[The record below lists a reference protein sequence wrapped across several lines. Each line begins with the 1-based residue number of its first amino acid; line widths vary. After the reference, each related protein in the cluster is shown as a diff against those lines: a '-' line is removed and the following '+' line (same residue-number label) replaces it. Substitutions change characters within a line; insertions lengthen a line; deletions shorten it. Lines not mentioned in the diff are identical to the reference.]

1 MEFGSKNRFEA
12 GQPINTDDAMN
23 DMPKNANDVFAQR
36 VQERVADGTYTQ
48 EKADKLLEKAR
59 ARSEEKA
66 RNQAETDAYNAWAN
80 MTPADFEARENK
92 VEEEYDPVSTFQIYP
107 RMQGETSAEYGKRLS
122 EIKAAENQYLEEHP
136 EPTVEKAAMSAYRDM
151 VNRRVE
157 SGDLKSDEAEAMIQR
172 REEQYAEMEAEKQA
186 EVENAKVADSFAE
199 RQEQEKMAMAERI
212 RKEVPEALEFL
223 EKHPELKPEMVAAV
237 RKLEELEK
245 ISEINEQTD
254 QKLNEEMV
262 RRNETFMKAVEAFN
276 AAARANEAAR
286 AKMAGL
292 EADARNGK
300 TVSEEEF
307 KAVEDEIHATEVNMQ
322 EANAAKKGAE
332 DNYNAVEAATRAAAE
347 KQTADINKRIN
358 FYDRAVAE
366 EQEYYNVN
374 VSSLREKM
382 AETEAANEAARAKM
396 AGLEADAR
404 NGKTVSEEEF
414 KAVEDEIHATED
426 MMSKIQKSLDFYK
439 GDQKESGE
447 KLDEWVDYKRATD
460 KDQEFIDKLEAAEAE
475 KAGKNT
481 ENVAEKDGDG
491 DGDED
496 IEIVAGKDDP
506 EIVAGKDDP
515 EIVAGKDEDGEKT
528 SEEEELETAAKKG
541 LFNKMRN
548 FLGLNEQAGNGI
560 MSALRHSKIAKAIFV
575 TALSAVILNSL
586 GGFFSKHLED
596 KSKDLAQNQ
605 VKVEQGTNQKMPD
618 LNELARRSLNVV
630 DDSAERKEVLDDL
643 VNTKAYGHDIEVN
656 INEGDWSGT
665 SSFFDANKH
674 GKFDLVSPVTDLEA
688 LKDMKNHEKAE
699 AIAEGLSQKID
710 DPTLMTEIA
719 AAMGNVKVDG
729 EGKNIQSLSDW
740 NDILRS
746 AQDDDVFRNNLLE
759 SIKEGE
765 DGWRDMVSKN
775 DLKLNHVDKGD
786 TYISPYAVNIAE
798 QGENPNLM
806 MFVHQEV
813 TATEDLDC
821 LDFVDRDT
829 GESILDA
836 NKIGGY
842 KYNYLKACNLIPE
855 NATDEAAQKIMAKY
869 KVLGFSQVCSQLLIE
884 HVKTGSGTELDTGT
898 EGTGEEGTGTE
909 GTGEEG
915 TGTEGTGEEGTG
927 TEGTGEEG
935 TGTEGTGEEGTGTEG
950 TGEEGT
956 GTEGTGIEG
965 TGTEDEFNSGIE
977 TGINTGTEVEPDN
990 AINVVPKTE
999 ERVANEYWDKA
1010 SVTDYDQSTR
1020 GEVVDTAK
1028 STKTSVNQEITG
1040 SSSNTAQDDFL
1051 KGGIQSTGN
1060 AATDAKYDGSNTEGW
1075 RGNTPSTETGTQNIQ
1090 EPTTPAEVNAIN
1102 DSAANQGSATANTEN
1117 RTDQQNADVFND
1129 ILNGN

>member
-36 VQERVADGTYTQ
+36 MQERVADGTYTQ

-59 ARSEEKA
+59 ALSEENA

-157 SGDLKSDEAEAMIQR
+157 SGDLKSDDAEAMIQR

-307 KAVEDEIHATEVNMQ
+307 KAVEDEIHATEANMQ
-322 EANAAKKGAE
+322 EANAAKQGAE
-332 DNYNAVEAATRAAAE
+332 DNYNAVETATRAAAE
-347 KQTADINKRIN
+347 KQMADINKRIN

-665 SSFFDANKH
+665 SSFFDADKH

-719 AAMGNVKVDG
+719 AAMGNVEIGGK
-729 EGKNIQSLSDW
+729 GKNIQSLSDW

-746 AQDDDVFRNNLLE
+746 AQDDDVFHNKLLK

-775 DLKLNHVDKGD
+775 DLKLNHVNKGAI
-786 TYISPYAVNIAE
+786 YISPYAVNIAE

-813 TATEDLDC
+813 TATENLDC

-884 HVKTGSGTELDTGT
+884 HVKTDGGGDKTKTSAGNEGETTTSAGNEGETTTSVGNEGETITPSAVEGETTTPSAVEGETTTPSAVEGETITPSAVEVDNNIVPGSVGN
-898 EGTGEEGTGTE
+898 EG
-909 GTGEEG
+909 
-915 TGTEGTGEEGTG
+915 
-927 TEGTGEEG
+927 
-935 TGTEGTGEEGTGTEG
+935 
-950 TGEEGT
+950 
-956 GTEGTGIEG
+956 
-965 TGTEDEFNSGIE
+965 E
-977 TGINTGTEVEPDN
+977 TTFK
-990 AINVVPKTE
+990 VVPKTE
-999 ERVANEYWDKA
+999 EKVANEYWDKA
-1010 SVTDYDQSTR
+1010 SVTDYEQATR

-1028 STKTSVNQEITG
+1028 STNTSVNQEITG

>member
-36 VQERVADGTYTQ
+36 MQERVADGTYTQ
-48 EKADKLLEKAR
+48 EEADKLLEKAR

-157 SGDLKSDEAEAMIQR
+157 SGDLKSDDAEAMIQR

-254 QKLNEEMV
+254 QKLNEEMA

-300 TVSEEEF
+300 AVSEEEF
-307 KAVEDEIHATEVNMQ
+307 KAVENEIHATEANMQ
-322 EANAAKKGAE
+322 DANAAKQGAE
-332 DNYNAVEAATRAAAE
+332 DNYNAVETATRAATE

-404 NGKTVSEEEF
+404 NGKVVSEEEF

-447 KLDEWVDYKRATD
+447 KLDEWVEYKRATD
-460 KDQEFIDKLEAAEAE
+460 KDQEFIDKE
-475 KAGKNT
+475 
-481 ENVAEKDGDG
+481 
-491 DGDED
+491 

-506 EIVAGKDDP
+506 KIVDVKDDPKIVAGKDDP
-515 EIVAGKDEDGEKT
+515 KIVDVKDDPKIVDVKDDPKIVAGKDKKGEKT
-528 SEEEELETAAKKG
+528 PEEEELETAAKKG

-560 MSALRHSKIAKAIFV
+560 RSALRHSKIAKTIFL
-575 TALSAVILNSL
+575 TALSAVILTSL
-586 GGFFSKHLED
+586 GGFFLTHLGN
-596 KSKDLAQNQ
+596 KSKVFAQNQ

-665 SSFFDANKH
+665 SSFFDADKH

-688 LKDMKNHEKAE
+688 LKGMEKHEKAE

-813 TATEDLDC
+813 TATENLDC

-884 HVKTGSGTELDTGT
+884 HVEKGSGTELD
-898 EGTGEEGTGTE
+898 TGTE

-1075 RGNTPSTETGTQNIQ
+1075 RGSTPSTETGTQNIQ

-1117 RTDQQNADVFND
+1117 RTDQQNADIFND

>member
-23 DMPKNANDVFAQR
+23 DMPKNANDVIAQR

-307 KAVEDEIHATEVNMQ
+307 KAVEDEIHATE
-322 EANAAKKGAE
+322 
-332 DNYNAVEAATRAAAE
+332 
-347 KQTADINKRIN
+347 
-358 FYDRAVAE
+358 
-366 EQEYYNVN
+366 
-374 VSSLREKM
+374 
-382 AETEAANEAARAKM
+382 
-396 AGLEADAR
+396 
-404 NGKTVSEEEF
+404 
-414 KAVEDEIHATED
+414 D

-586 GGFFSKHLED
+586 GGFFSKHLEN

-665 SSFFDANKH
+665 SSFFDADKH

-719 AAMGNVKVDG
+719 AAMGNVEIGGK
-729 EGKNIQSLSDW
+729 GKNIQSLSDW

-765 DGWRDMVSKN
+765 DGWRDMMSKN

-813 TATEDLDC
+813 TATENLDC

-884 HVKTGSGTELDTGT
+884 HVKTDDGGDKTKTSAGNEGETTTSAGNEGETTTSVGNEGETITPSAVEGETTTPSAVEGETTTPSAVEGETITPSAVEVDNNIVPGSVGN
-898 EGTGEEGTGTE
+898 EG
-909 GTGEEG
+909 
-915 TGTEGTGEEGTG
+915 
-927 TEGTGEEG
+927 
-935 TGTEGTGEEGTGTEG
+935 
-950 TGEEGT
+950 
-956 GTEGTGIEG
+956 
-965 TGTEDEFNSGIE
+965 E
-977 TGINTGTEVEPDN
+977 TTFK
-990 AINVVPKTE
+990 VVPKTE
-999 ERVANEYWDKA
+999 EKVANEYWDKA
-1010 SVTDYDQSTR
+1010 SVTDYEQATR

-1028 STKTSVNQEITG
+1028 STNTSVNQEITG

-1051 KGGIQSTGN
+1051 NGGIQSTGN

-1075 RGNTPSTETGTQNIQ
+1075 RGNTPSTEAGAQNIQ
-1090 EPTTPAEVNAIN
+1090 EPTTPAEVNAVN

-1117 RTDQQNADVFND
+1117 RTDQQNADIFND

>member
-36 VQERVADGTYTQ
+36 MQERVADGTYTQ
-48 EKADKLLEKAR
+48 EEADKLLEKAR
-59 ARSEEKA
+59 ARSEEKT

-92 VEEEYDPVSTFQIYP
+92 VEEEYNPVSTFQIYP
-107 RMQGETSAEYGKRLS
+107 RMQGETSTEYGKRLS

-245 ISEINEQTD
+245 ISEINEQAD
-254 QKLNEEMV
+254 QKLNEEMA

-300 TVSEEEF
+300 AVSEEEF
-307 KAVEDEIHATEVNMQ
+307 KAVEDEIHATEANMQ
-322 EANAAKKGAE
+322 DANAAKKGAE
-332 DNYNAVEAATRAAAE
+332 DNYNAVETATRAAAE

-396 AGLEADAR
+396 AELEADAR
-404 NGKTVSEEEF
+404 NGKAVSEEEF

-439 GDQKESGE
+439 SDQKESGE
-447 KLDEWVDYKRATD
+447 KLDEWVDYKRAAD
-460 KDQEFIDKLEAAEAE
+460 KDQEFIDKLEAAEDK
-475 KAGKNT
+475 KAGKGT
-481 ENVAEKDGDG
+481 ENVTGKDGDG
-491 DGDED
+491 DGGKD
-496 IEIVAGKDDP
+496 IEIVAGKD
-506 EIVAGKDDP
+506 K
-515 EIVAGKDEDGEKT
+515 DGEKNPGGD
-528 SEEEELETAAKKG
+528 ELDTAAKKG

-630 DDSAERKEVLDDL
+630 DDSAEHKEVLDDL
-643 VNTKAYGHDIEVN
+643 VNTKAYGRDIEVN

-719 AAMGNVKVDG
+719 AAMGNVEIGGK
-729 EGKNIQSLSDW
+729 GKNIQSLSDW

-746 AQDDDVFRNNLLE
+746 AQDDDVFHNKLLK

-775 DLKLNHVDKGD
+775 DLKLNHVNKGAI
-786 TYISPYAVNIAE
+786 YISPYAVNIAE

-821 LDFVDRDT
+821 LDFVDKNT
-829 GESILDA
+829 GKSILDA

-884 HVKTGSGTELDTGT
+884 HVKTDGGGDKTKTSAGNEGETTTSVGNEGETITPSAVEGETTTPSAVEGETTTPSAVEGETITPSAVEVDNNIVPGSVGN
-898 EGTGEEGTGTE
+898 EG
-909 GTGEEG
+909 
-915 TGTEGTGEEGTG
+915 
-927 TEGTGEEG
+927 
-935 TGTEGTGEEGTGTEG
+935 
-950 TGEEGT
+950 
-956 GTEGTGIEG
+956 
-965 TGTEDEFNSGIE
+965 E
-977 TGINTGTEVEPDN
+977 TTFK
-990 AINVVPKTE
+990 VVPKTE
-999 ERVANEYWDKA
+999 ERVANEYWDEP
-1010 SVTDYDQSTR
+1010 SVTDYEQSTG

-1051 KGGIQSTGN
+1051 RGGIQSAGN
-1060 AATDAKYDGSNTEGW
+1060 AVTDAKYDGSNTEGW
-1075 RGNTPSTETGTQNIQ
+1075 RGNTPSTEAGAQNIQ
-1090 EPTTPAEVNAIN
+1090 EPTTPVEVNAIN

-1117 RTDQQNADVFND
+1117 RTDQQNADIFND

>member
-59 ARSEEKA
+59 ALSEENA

-254 QKLNEEMV
+254 QKLNKEMV

-307 KAVEDEIHATEVNMQ
+307 KAVEDEIHATEANMQ
-322 EANAAKKGAE
+322 EANAAKQGAE

-404 NGKTVSEEEF
+404 NGKAVSEEEF

-447 KLDEWVDYKRATD
+447 KLDEWVDYKIATD

-496 IEIVAGKDDP
+496 I

-643 VNTKAYGHDIEVN
+643 VNTKAYGHDIVVN

-821 LDFVDRDT
+821 LDFVDRNT
-829 GESILDA
+829 GKSILDA

-842 KYNYLKACNLIPE
+842 KYNYLKTCNLIPE

-927 TEGTGEEG
+927 TEGTG
-935 TGTEGTGEEGTGTEG
+935 
-950 TGEEGT
+950 
-956 GTEGTGIEG
+956 IEG

-990 AINVVPKTE
+990 VINVVPKTE

-1028 STKTSVNQEITG
+1028 STNTSVNQEITG

-1051 KGGIQSTGN
+1051 NGGIQSTGN

-1075 RGNTPSTETGTQNIQ
+1075 RGSTPSTETGTQNIQ

>member
-36 VQERVADGTYTQ
+36 MQERVADGTYTQ
-48 EKADKLLEKAR
+48 EEADKLLEKAR
-59 ARSEEKA
+59 ARSEEKT

-92 VEEEYDPVSTFQIYP
+92 VEEEYNPVSTFQIYP
-107 RMQGETSAEYGKRLS
+107 RMQGETSTEYGKRLS

-245 ISEINEQTD
+245 ISEINEQAD
-254 QKLNEEMV
+254 QKLNEEMA

-300 TVSEEEF
+300 AVSEEEF
-307 KAVEDEIHATEVNMQ
+307 KAVEDEIHATEANMQ
-322 EANAAKKGAE
+322 DANAAKKGAE
-332 DNYNAVEAATRAAAE
+332 DNYNAVETATRAAAE

-396 AGLEADAR
+396 AELEADAR
-404 NGKTVSEEEF
+404 NGKAVSEEEF

-447 KLDEWVDYKRATD
+447 KLDEWVDYKRAAD

-481 ENVAEKDGDG
+481 ENVAGKDGDKEG
-491 DGDED
+491 GED

-605 VKVEQGTNQKMPD
+605 VKVEQGANQKMPD

-630 DDSAERKEVLDDL
+630 DDSAEHKEVLDDL

-665 SSFFDANKH
+665 SSFFDADKH

-688 LKDMKNHEKAE
+688 LKGMEKHEKAE

-729 EGKNIQSLSDW
+729 DGKNIQSLSDW

-821 LDFVDRDT
+821 LDFVDRNT
-829 GESILDA
+829 GKSILDA

-869 KVLGFSQVCSQLLIE
+869 KVLGFSQVCSQLLIK
-884 HVKTGSGTELDTGT
+884 HVEKGSGTELD
-898 EGTGEEGTGTE
+898 
-909 GTGEEG
+909 
-915 TGTEGTGEEGTG
+915 TG

-1075 RGNTPSTETGTQNIQ
+1075 RGSTPSTETGTQNIQ
-1090 EPTTPAEVNAIN
+1090 EPTTPAEMNAIN

-1117 RTDQQNADVFND
+1117 RTDQQNADIFND

>member
-59 ARSEEKA
+59 ALSEENA

-245 ISEINEQTD
+245 ISEINEQAD
-254 QKLNEEMV
+254 QKLNEEMA

-307 KAVEDEIHATEVNMQ
+307 KAVEDEIHVTEANMQ
-322 EANAAKKGAE
+322 EANAAKQGAE
-332 DNYNAVEAATRAAAE
+332 DNYNAVETATRAAAE
-347 KQTADINKRIN
+347 KQMADINKRIN

-404 NGKTVSEEEF
+404 NGKAVSEEEF

-586 GGFFSKHLED
+586 GGFFSKHLEN

-665 SSFFDANKH
+665 SSFFDADKH

-765 DGWRDMVSKN
+765 DGWRDMMSKN

-813 TATEDLDC
+813 TATENLDC

-884 HVKTGSGTELDTGT
+884 HVKTGSGTELD
-898 EGTGEEGTGTE
+898 TGTE

>member
-36 VQERVADGTYTQ
+36 MQERVADGTYTQ

-59 ARSEEKA
+59 ALSEENA

-80 MTPADFEARENK
+80 MTPTDFEARENK

-157 SGDLKSDEAEAMIQR
+157 SGDLKSDDAEAMIQR

-262 RRNETFMKAVEAFN
+262 RRNETFMKAVEVFN

-322 EANAAKKGAE
+322 EANAAKQGAE

-496 IEIVAGKDDP
+496 IEIVAGKDDPEIVAGKDDP

-719 AAMGNVKVDG
+719 AAMGNVEIGGK
-729 EGKNIQSLSDW
+729 GKNIIQSLSDW

-746 AQDDDVFRNNLLE
+746 AQDDDVFHNKLLK

-775 DLKLNHVDKGD
+775 DLKLNHVNKGAI
-786 TYISPYAVNIAE
+786 YISPYAVNIAE

-821 LDFVDRDT
+821 LDFVDKNT
-829 GESILDA
+829 GKSILDA

-842 KYNYLKACNLIPE
+842 KYNYLKTCNLIPE

-884 HVKTGSGTELDTGT
+884 HVKTGSGTELD
-898 EGTGEEGTGTE
+898 TGTE

>member
-322 EANAAKKGAE
+322 EANAAKQGAE

-935 TGTEGTGEEGTGTEG
+935 TGTEGTG
-950 TGEEGT
+950 
-956 GTEGTGIEG
+956 IEG

>member
-23 DMPKNANDVFAQR
+23 DMPKNANDVFAR
-36 VQERVADGTYTQ
+36 RMQERVADGTYTQ
-48 EKADKLLEKAR
+48 EEADKLLEKAR

-245 ISEINEQTD
+245 ISEINEQAD

-307 KAVEDEIHATEVNMQ
+307 KAVEDEIHATEANMQ
-322 EANAAKKGAE
+322 EANAAKQGAE

-358 FYDRAVAE
+358 FYDRAVSE

-382 AETEAANEAARAKM
+382 AETEAANGAARAKM

-426 MMSKIQKSLDFYK
+426 MMNKIQKSLDFYK
-439 GDQKESGE
+439 SDQKESGE

-460 KDQEFIDKLEAAEAE
+460 KDQEFIDKLEATEAE

-481 ENVAEKDGDG
+481 ENVAGKDGDEEG
-491 DGDED
+491 GED
-496 IEIVAGKDDP
+496 I

-586 GGFFSKHLED
+586 GGFFSKHLEN

-665 SSFFDANKH
+665 SSFFDADKH

-765 DGWRDMVSKN
+765 DGWRDMMSKN

-813 TATEDLDC
+813 TATENLDC

-884 HVKTGSGTELDTGT
+884 HVKTDGGGDKTKTSAGNEGETTTSAGNEGETTTSVGNEGETITPSAVEGETITPSAVEGETITPSAVEVDNNIVPGSVGN
-898 EGTGEEGTGTE
+898 EG
-909 GTGEEG
+909 
-915 TGTEGTGEEGTG
+915 
-927 TEGTGEEG
+927 
-935 TGTEGTGEEGTGTEG
+935 
-950 TGEEGT
+950 
-956 GTEGTGIEG
+956 
-965 TGTEDEFNSGIE
+965 E
-977 TGINTGTEVEPDN
+977 TTFK
-990 AINVVPKTE
+990 VVPKTE

>member
-36 VQERVADGTYTQ
+36 MQERVADGTYTQ

-59 ARSEEKA
+59 ALSEENA

-80 MTPADFEARENK
+80 MTPTDFEARENK
-92 VEEEYDPVSTFQIYP
+92 VEEEYDPVSTLQIYP

-157 SGDLKSDEAEAMIQR
+157 SGDLKSDDAEAMIQR

-322 EANAAKKGAE
+322 EANAAKQGAE

-358 FYDRAVAE
+358 FYDRAVSE

-382 AETEAANEAARAKM
+382 AETEAANGAARAKM

-426 MMSKIQKSLDFYK
+426 MMNKIQKSLDFYK
-439 GDQKESGE
+439 SDQKESGE

-460 KDQEFIDKLEAAEAE
+460 KDQEFIDKLEATEAE

-481 ENVAEKDGDG
+481 ENVAGKDGDEEG
-491 DGDED
+491 GED

-586 GGFFSKHLED
+586 GGFFSKHLEN

-665 SSFFDANKH
+665 SSFFDADKH

-765 DGWRDMVSKN
+765 DGWRDMMSKN

-813 TATEDLDC
+813 TATENLDC

-884 HVKTGSGTELDTGT
+884 HVKTDGGGDKTKTSAGNEGETTTSVGNEGETITPSAVEGETTTPSAVEGETITPSAVEGETITPSAVEVDNNIVPGSVGN
-898 EGTGEEGTGTE
+898 EG
-909 GTGEEG
+909 
-915 TGTEGTGEEGTG
+915 
-927 TEGTGEEG
+927 
-935 TGTEGTGEEGTGTEG
+935 
-950 TGEEGT
+950 
-956 GTEGTGIEG
+956 
-965 TGTEDEFNSGIE
+965 E
-977 TGINTGTEVEPDN
+977 TTFK
-990 AINVVPKTE
+990 VVPKTE

>member
-23 DMPKNANDVFAQR
+23 DMPKNANDVFAR
-36 VQERVADGTYTQ
+36 RMQERVADGTYTQ
-48 EKADKLLEKAR
+48 EEADKLLEKAR

-136 EPTVEKAAMSAYRDM
+136 EPMVEKAAMSAYRDM

-245 ISEINEQTD
+245 ISEINEQAD

-322 EANAAKKGAE
+322 EANAAKQGAE
-332 DNYNAVEAATRAAAE
+332 DNYNAVETATRAAAE
-347 KQTADINKRIN
+347 KQMADINKRIN

-404 NGKTVSEEEF
+404 NGKAVSEEEF

-426 MMSKIQKSLDFYK
+426 MMNKIQKSLDFYK
-439 GDQKESGE
+439 SDQKESGE

-460 KDQEFIDKLEAAEAE
+460 KDQEFIDKIEAAEDK
-475 KAGKNT
+475 KAGKGT
-481 ENVAEKDGDG
+481 ENVTGKDGDG
-491 DGDED
+491 DGGKD
-496 IEIVAGKDDP
+496 IEIVAGKDI
-506 EIVAGKDDP
+506 EIVAGKD
-515 EIVAGKDEDGEKT
+515 KDGEKNPGGD
-528 SEEEELETAAKKG
+528 ELDTAAKKG

-560 MSALRHSKIAKAIFV
+560 RSALRHSKSAKAIFV
-575 TALSAVILNSL
+575 TALSAVIISSL
-586 GGFFSKHLED
+586 GGFFLTHLGN
-596 KSKDLAQNQ
+596 KSEVFAQNQ

-665 SSFFDANKH
+665 SSFFDADKH

-688 LKDMKNHEKAE
+688 LKGMEKHEKAE

-719 AAMGNVKVDG
+719 AVMGNVEIGGK
-729 EGKNIQSLSDW
+729 GKNIQSLSDW

-746 AQDDDVFRNNLLE
+746 AQDDDVFHNKLLK

-775 DLKLNHVDKGD
+775 DLKLNHVNKGAI
-786 TYISPYAVNIAE
+786 YISPYAVNIAE

-821 LDFVDRDT
+821 LDFVDRNT
-829 GESILDA
+829 GKSILDA

-842 KYNYLKACNLIPE
+842 KYNYLKTCNLIPE

-884 HVKTGSGTELDTGT
+884 HVKTDGGGDKTKTSAGNEGETTTSAGNEGETTTSVGNEGETITPSAVEGETTTPSAVEGETITPSAVEGETITPSAVEVDNNIVPGSVGN
-898 EGTGEEGTGTE
+898 EG
-909 GTGEEG
+909 
-915 TGTEGTGEEGTG
+915 
-927 TEGTGEEG
+927 
-935 TGTEGTGEEGTGTEG
+935 
-950 TGEEGT
+950 
-956 GTEGTGIEG
+956 
-965 TGTEDEFNSGIE
+965 E
-977 TGINTGTEVEPDN
+977 TTFK
-990 AINVVPKTE
+990 VVPKTE
-999 ERVANEYWDKA
+999 ERVANEYWDEP
-1010 SVTDYDQSTR
+1010 SVTDYEQSTG
-1020 GEVVDTAK
+1020 GEVINTAK
-1028 STKTSVNQEITG
+1028 STNTNVNQEITG
-1040 SSSNTAQDDFL
+1040 NSSNTAQDDFL

>member
-36 VQERVADGTYTQ
+36 MQERVADGTYTQ

-59 ARSEEKA
+59 ALSEENA

-136 EPTVEKAAMSAYRDM
+136 EPTVEKAAMRAYRDM

-157 SGDLKSDEAEAMIQR
+157 SGDLKSDDAEAMIQR

-254 QKLNEEMV
+254 QKLNEEMA

-322 EANAAKKGAE
+322 EANAAKQGAE

-366 EQEYYNVN
+366 EQEYYNMN

-821 LDFVDRDT
+821 LDFVDRNT

-898 EGTGEEGTGTE
+898 EGTGE
-909 GTGEEG
+909 
-915 TGTEGTGEEGTG
+915 EGTGEEGTG

>member
-307 KAVEDEIHATEVNMQ
+307 KAVEDEIHATEANMQ
-322 EANAAKKGAE
+322 EANAAKQGAE
-332 DNYNAVEAATRAAAE
+332 DNYNAVETATRAAAE

-404 NGKTVSEEEF
+404 NGKAVSEEEF

-439 GDQKESGE
+439 SDQKESGE
-447 KLDEWVDYKRATD
+447 KLDEWVDYKRAAD
-460 KDQEFIDKLEAAEAE
+460 KDQEFIDKLEAAEDK
-475 KAGKNT
+475 KAGKGT
-481 ENVAEKDGDG
+481 ENVTGKDGDG
-491 DGDED
+491 DGGKD
-496 IEIVAGKDDP
+496 IEIVAGKD
-506 EIVAGKDDP
+506 K
-515 EIVAGKDEDGEKT
+515 DGEKNPGGD
-528 SEEEELETAAKKG
+528 ELDTAAKKG

-560 MSALRHSKIAKAIFV
+560 RSALRHSKSAKAIFV
-575 TALSAVILNSL
+575 TALSAVIISSL
-586 GGFFSKHLED
+586 GGFFLTHLGN
-596 KSKDLAQNQ
+596 KSEVFAQNQ

-630 DDSAERKEVLDDL
+630 DDNTERKEVLGDL

-719 AAMGNVKVDG
+719 AAMGNVEIGGK
-729 EGKNIQSLSDW
+729 GKNIQSLSDW

-746 AQDDDVFRNNLLE
+746 AQDDDVFHNKLLK

-775 DLKLNHVDKGD
+775 DLKLNHVNKGAI
-786 TYISPYAVNIAE
+786 YISPYAVNIAE

-821 LDFVDRDT
+821 LDFVDRNT

-855 NATDEAAQKIMAKY
+855 NAIDEAAQKIMAKY

-884 HVKTGSGTELDTGT
+884 HVKTDGGGDKTKTSAGNEGETTTSVGNEGETITPSAVEGETTTPSAVEGETTTPSAVEGETITPSAVESETITPSAVEVDNNIVPGSVGN
-898 EGTGEEGTGTE
+898 EG
-909 GTGEEG
+909 
-915 TGTEGTGEEGTG
+915 
-927 TEGTGEEG
+927 
-935 TGTEGTGEEGTGTEG
+935 
-950 TGEEGT
+950 
-956 GTEGTGIEG
+956 
-965 TGTEDEFNSGIE
+965 E
-977 TGINTGTEVEPDN
+977 TTFK
-990 AINVVPKTE
+990 VVPKTE
-999 ERVANEYWDKA
+999 ERVANEYWDEP
-1010 SVTDYDQSTR
+1010 SVTDYEQSTG
-1020 GEVVDTAK
+1020 GEVVNTAK
-1028 STKTSVNQEITG
+1028 STNTNVNQEITG
-1040 SSSNTAQDDFL
+1040 NSSNTAQDDFL

-1060 AATDAKYDGSNTEGW
+1060 AVTDAKYDGSNTEGW
-1075 RGNTPSTETGTQNIQ
+1075 KGNVSSTETGAQNIQ

>member
-322 EANAAKKGAE
+322 EANAAKQGAE
-332 DNYNAVEAATRAAAE
+332 DNYNAVEAATRAAVE

-821 LDFVDRDT
+821 LDFVDRNT

-884 HVKTGSGTELDTGT
+884 HVKTGSGTELD
-898 EGTGEEGTGTE
+898 TGTE

>member
-66 RNQAETDAYNAWAN
+66 RNQAETDAYNAWVN

-322 EANAAKKGAE
+322 EANAAKQGAE

-630 DDSAERKEVLDDL
+630 DGSAERKEVLDDL

-665 SSFFDANKH
+665 SSFFDADKH

-688 LKDMKNHEKAE
+688 LKGMEKHEKAE

-813 TATEDLDC
+813 TATENLDC

-869 KVLGFSQVCSQLLIE
+869 KVLGFSQVCSQLLID
-884 HVKTGSGTELDTGT
+884 HVKTDGGGDKTKTSAGNEGETTSAGNEGETTTSVGNEGETITPSAVEGETITPSAVEGETITPSAVEGETITPSAVEVDNNIVPGSVGD
-898 EGTGEEGTGTE
+898 EG
-909 GTGEEG
+909 
-915 TGTEGTGEEGTG
+915 
-927 TEGTGEEG
+927 
-935 TGTEGTGEEGTGTEG
+935 
-950 TGEEGT
+950 
-956 GTEGTGIEG
+956 
-965 TGTEDEFNSGIE
+965 E
-977 TGINTGTEVEPDN
+977 TTFK
-990 AINVVPKTE
+990 VVPKTK

-1028 STKTSVNQEITG
+1028 STNTSVNQEITG
-1040 SSSNTAQDDFL
+1040 SSSSTAQDDFL
-1051 KGGIQSTGN
+1051 NGGIQSTGN
-1060 AATDAKYDGSNTEGW
+1060 AVTDAKYDGSNTEGW
-1075 RGNTPSTETGTQNIQ
+1075 RGNTPSTEAGAQNIQ

>member
-36 VQERVADGTYTQ
+36 MQERVADGTYTQ
-48 EKADKLLEKAR
+48 EEADKLLEKAR

-157 SGDLKSDEAEAMIQR
+157 SGDLKSDDAEAMIQR

-322 EANAAKKGAE
+322 EANAAKQGAE
-332 DNYNAVEAATRAAAE
+332 DNYNAVETATRAAAE
-347 KQTADINKRIN
+347 KQMADINKRIN

-404 NGKTVSEEEF
+404 NGKAVSEEEF

-586 GGFFSKHLED
+586 GGFFSKHLEN

-665 SSFFDANKH
+665 SSFFDADKH

-719 AAMGNVKVDG
+719 AAMGNVEVDG

-765 DGWRDMVSKN
+765 DGWRDMMSKN

-813 TATEDLDC
+813 TATENLDC

-884 HVKTGSGTELDTGT
+884 HVKTGSGTELD
-898 EGTGEEGTGTE
+898 TGTE

>member
-245 ISEINEQTD
+245 ISEINEQAD
-254 QKLNEEMV
+254 QKLNEEMA

-322 EANAAKKGAE
+322 EANAAKQGAE

-719 AAMGNVKVDG
+719 AAMGNVEIGGK
-729 EGKNIQSLSDW
+729 GKNIQSLSDW

-746 AQDDDVFRNNLLE
+746 AQDDDVFHNKLLK

-775 DLKLNHVDKGD
+775 DLKLNHVNKGAI
-786 TYISPYAVNIAE
+786 YISPYAVNIAE

-821 LDFVDRDT
+821 LDFVDKNT
-829 GESILDA
+829 GKSILDA

-884 HVKTGSGTELDTGT
+884 HVKTDGGGDKTKTSAGNEGETTTSVGNEGETITPSAVEGETTTPSAVEGETITPSAVEVDNNIVPGSVGN
-898 EGTGEEGTGTE
+898 EG
-909 GTGEEG
+909 
-915 TGTEGTGEEGTG
+915 
-927 TEGTGEEG
+927 
-935 TGTEGTGEEGTGTEG
+935 
-950 TGEEGT
+950 
-956 GTEGTGIEG
+956 
-965 TGTEDEFNSGIE
+965 E
-977 TGINTGTEVEPDN
+977 TTFK
-990 AINVVPKTE
+990 VVPKTE

-1075 RGNTPSTETGTQNIQ
+1075 RGNTPSTEAGAQNIQ
-1090 EPTTPAEVNAIN
+1090 EPTTPVEVNAIN

>member
-59 ARSEEKA
+59 ALSEENA

-122 EIKAAENQYLEEHP
+122 EIKTAENQYLEEHP

-300 TVSEEEF
+300 AVSEEEF
-307 KAVEDEIHATEVNMQ
+307 KAVEDEIHATEANMQ
-322 EANAAKKGAE
+322 DANAAKKGAE
-332 DNYNAVEAATRAAAE
+332 DNYNAVETATRAAAE
-347 KQTADINKRIN
+347 KQMADINKRIN

-404 NGKTVSEEEF
+404 NGKAVSEEEF

-426 MMSKIQKSLDFYK
+426 MMNKIQKSLDFYK
-439 GDQKESGE
+439 SDQKESGE

-460 KDQEFIDKLEAAEAE
+460 KDQEFIDKIEAAEDK
-475 KAGKNT
+475 KAGKGT
-481 ENVAEKDGDG
+481 ENVTGKDGDG
-491 DGDED
+491 DGGKD
-496 IEIVAGKDDP
+496 IEIVAGKDI
-506 EIVAGKDDP
+506 EIVAGKD
-515 EIVAGKDEDGEKT
+515 KDGEKNPGGD
-528 SEEEELETAAKKG
+528 ELDTAAKKG

-560 MSALRHSKIAKAIFV
+560 RSALRHSKSAKAIFV
-575 TALSAVILNSL
+575 TALSAVIISSL
-586 GGFFSKHLED
+586 GGFFLTHLGN
-596 KSKDLAQNQ
+596 KSEVFAQNQ

-665 SSFFDANKH
+665 SSFFDADKH

-719 AAMGNVKVDG
+719 AAMGNVEIGGK
-729 EGKNIQSLSDW
+729 GKNIQSLSDW

-746 AQDDDVFRNNLLE
+746 AQDDDVFHNKLLK

-775 DLKLNHVDKGD
+775 DLKLNHVNKGAI
-786 TYISPYAVNIAE
+786 YISPYAVNIAE

-821 LDFVDRDT
+821 LDFVDRNT

-884 HVKTGSGTELDTGT
+884 HVKTDGGGDKTKTSAGNEGETTTSAGNEGETTTSVGNEGETITPSAVEGETTTPSAVEGETTTPSAVEGETITPSAVEVDNDIVPGSVGN
-898 EGTGEEGTGTE
+898 EG
-909 GTGEEG
+909 
-915 TGTEGTGEEGTG
+915 
-927 TEGTGEEG
+927 
-935 TGTEGTGEEGTGTEG
+935 
-950 TGEEGT
+950 
-956 GTEGTGIEG
+956 
-965 TGTEDEFNSGIE
+965 E
-977 TGINTGTEVEPDN
+977 TTFK
-990 AINVVPKTE
+990 VVPKTE

-1060 AATDAKYDGSNTEGW
+1060 TATDAKYDGSNTEGW
-1075 RGNTPSTETGTQNIQ
+1075 RGNTPSTEAGAQNIQ
-1090 EPTTPAEVNAIN
+1090 EPTTPAEVNAVN

-1117 RTDQQNADVFND
+1117 RTDQQNADIFND

>member
-322 EANAAKKGAE
+322 EANAAKQGAE

-528 SEEEELETAAKKG
+528 SEGEELETAAKKG

-821 LDFVDRDT
+821 LDFVDRNT

-884 HVKTGSGTELDTGT
+884 HVKTGSGTELD
-898 EGTGEEGTGTE
+898 
-909 GTGEEG
+909 
-915 TGTEGTGEEGTG
+915 TG

>member
-36 VQERVADGTYTQ
+36 MQERVADGTYTQ

-59 ARSEEKA
+59 ALSEENA

-80 MTPADFEARENK
+80 MTPTDFEARENK

-136 EPTVEKAAMSAYRDM
+136 EPTVEKATMSAYRDM

-322 EANAAKKGAE
+322 EANAAKQGAE

-439 GDQKESGE
+439 SDQKESGE

-586 GGFFSKHLED
+586 GGFFSKHLEN

-665 SSFFDANKH
+665 SSFFDADKH

-813 TATEDLDC
+813 TATENLDC

-884 HVKTGSGTELDTGT
+884 HVKTGSGTELD
-898 EGTGEEGTGTE
+898 
-909 GTGEEG
+909 

>member
-1 MEFGSKNRFEA
+1 MEFGSKNHFEA

-36 VQERVADGTYTQ
+36 MQERVADGTYTQ

-59 ARSEEKA
+59 ALSEENA

-80 MTPADFEARENK
+80 MTPTDFEARENK

-157 SGDLKSDEAEAMIQR
+157 SGDLKSDDAEAMIQR

-300 TVSEEEF
+300 AVSEEEF
-307 KAVEDEIHATEVNMQ
+307 KAVEDEIHATEANMQ
-322 EANAAKKGAE
+322 EANAAKQGAE
-332 DNYNAVEAATRAAAE
+332 DNYNAVEMATRAAAE
-347 KQTADINKRIN
+347 KQMADINKRIN

-382 AETEAANEAARAKM
+382 AEIEAANEAARAKM

-586 GGFFSKHLED
+586 GGFFSKHLQD

-630 DDSAERKEVLDDL
+630 DDSAERKEVLNDL

-665 SSFFDANKH
+665 SSFFDADKH

-821 LDFVDRDT
+821 LDFVDRNT
-829 GESILDA
+829 GKSILDA

-884 HVKTGSGTELDTGT
+884 HVKTGSGTELD
-898 EGTGEEGTGTE
+898 TGTE

>member
-157 SGDLKSDEAEAMIQR
+157 SGDLKSDDAEAMIQR

-245 ISEINEQTD
+245 ISEINEQAD
-254 QKLNEEMV
+254 QKLNEEMA

-307 KAVEDEIHATEVNMQ
+307 KAVEDEINATEANMQ
-322 EANAAKKGAE
+322 DANAAKKGAE
-332 DNYNAVEAATRAAAE
+332 DNYNAVETATRAAAE

-404 NGKTVSEEEF
+404 NGKAVSEEEF

-439 GDQKESGE
+439 SDQKESGE
-447 KLDEWVDYKRATD
+447 KLDEWVDYKRAAD

-665 SSFFDANKH
+665 SSFFDADKH

-719 AAMGNVKVDG
+719 AAMGNVEIGGK
-729 EGKNIQSLSDW
+729 GKNIQSLSDW

-746 AQDDDVFRNNLLE
+746 AQDDDVFHNKLLK

-775 DLKLNHVDKGD
+775 DLKLNHVNKGAI
-786 TYISPYAVNIAE
+786 YISPYAVNIAE

-821 LDFVDRDT
+821 LDFVDRNT

-884 HVKTGSGTELDTGT
+884 HVKTDGGGDKTKTSAGNEGETTTSAGNEGETTTSVGNEGETITPSAVEGETTTPSAVEGETTTPSAVEGETITPSAVEVDNNIVPGSVGN
-898 EGTGEEGTGTE
+898 EG
-909 GTGEEG
+909 
-915 TGTEGTGEEGTG
+915 
-927 TEGTGEEG
+927 
-935 TGTEGTGEEGTGTEG
+935 
-950 TGEEGT
+950 
-956 GTEGTGIEG
+956 
-965 TGTEDEFNSGIE
+965 E
-977 TGINTGTEVEPDN
+977 TTFK
-990 AINVVPKTE
+990 VVPKTE
-999 ERVANEYWDKA
+999 ERVANEYWDEP
-1010 SVTDYDQSTR
+1010 SVTDYEQSTG
-1020 GEVVDTAK
+1020 GEVVNTAE
-1028 STKTSVNQEITG
+1028 STNTNVNQEIAG
-1040 SSSNTAQDDFL
+1040 NSSNTAQDDFL
-1051 KGGIQSTGN
+1051 RGGIQSAGN
-1060 AATDAKYDGSNTEGW
+1060 AVTDAKYDGSNTEG
-1075 RGNTPSTETGTQNIQ
+1075 RKGNVSSTETGAQNIQ

>member
-307 KAVEDEIHATEVNMQ
+307 KAVEDEIHATEANMQ
-322 EANAAKKGAE
+322 EANAAKQGAE
-332 DNYNAVEAATRAAAE
+332 DNYNAVETATRAAAE

-404 NGKTVSEEEF
+404 NGKAVSEEEF

-439 GDQKESGE
+439 SDQKESGE
-447 KLDEWVDYKRATD
+447 KLDEWVDYKRAAD
-460 KDQEFIDKLEAAEAE
+460 KDQEFIDKLEAAEDK
-475 KAGKNT
+475 KAGKGT
-481 ENVAEKDGDG
+481 ENVTGKDGDG
-491 DGDED
+491 DGGKD
-496 IEIVAGKDDP
+496 IEIVAGKD
-506 EIVAGKDDP
+506 K
-515 EIVAGKDEDGEKT
+515 DGEKNPGGD
-528 SEEEELETAAKKG
+528 ELDTAAKKG

-560 MSALRHSKIAKAIFV
+560 RSALRHSKSAKAIFV
-575 TALSAVILNSL
+575 TALSAVIISSL
-586 GGFFSKHLED
+586 GGFFLTHLGN
-596 KSKDLAQNQ
+596 KSEVFAQNQ

-630 DDSAERKEVLDDL
+630 DDNTERKEVLGDL

-719 AAMGNVKVDG
+719 AAMGNVEIGGK
-729 EGKNIQSLSDW
+729 GKNIQSLSDW

-746 AQDDDVFRNNLLE
+746 AQDDDVFHNKLLK

-775 DLKLNHVDKGD
+775 DLKLNHVNKGAI
-786 TYISPYAVNIAE
+786 YISPYAVNIAE

-821 LDFVDRDT
+821 LDFVDRNT

-842 KYNYLKACNLIPE
+842 KYNYLKTCNLIPE

-884 HVKTGSGTELDTGT
+884 HVKTGSGTELD
-898 EGTGEEGTGTE
+898 TGTE

-1075 RGNTPSTETGTQNIQ
+1075 KGSTPSTETGTQNIQ

-1117 RTDQQNADVFND
+1117 RTDQQNADIFND

>member
-36 VQERVADGTYTQ
+36 MQERVADGTYTQ
-48 EKADKLLEKAR
+48 EEADKLLEKAR

-157 SGDLKSDEAEAMIQR
+157 SGDLKSDDAEAMIQR

-307 KAVEDEIHATEVNMQ
+307 KAVEDEIHATEANMQ
-322 EANAAKKGAE
+322 EANAAKQGAE
-332 DNYNAVEAATRAAAE
+332 DNYNAVETATRAAAE

-396 AGLEADAR
+396 AELEADAR
-404 NGKTVSEEEF
+404 NGKAVSEEEF

-481 ENVAEKDGDG
+481 ENVAGKDGDKEG
-491 DGDED
+491 GED

-630 DDSAERKEVLDDL
+630 DDSAERKEVLGDL

-765 DGWRDMVSKN
+765 DGWRDMMSKN

-813 TATEDLDC
+813 TATENLDC

-927 TEGTGEEG
+927 TEGTG
-935 TGTEGTGEEGTGTEG
+935 
-950 TGEEGT
+950 
-956 GTEGTGIEG
+956 IEG
-965 TGTEDEFNSGIE
+965 TGTEDEFNSGIETGIE

>member
-107 RMQGETSAEYGKRLS
+107 RMQGETSAEYDKRLS

-245 ISEINEQTD
+245 ISEINEQAD
-254 QKLNEEMV
+254 QKLNEEMA

-307 KAVEDEIHATEVNMQ
+307 KAVEDEIHATEANMQ
-322 EANAAKKGAE
+322 EANAAKQGAE
-332 DNYNAVEAATRAAAE
+332 DNYNAVETATRAAAE

-426 MMSKIQKSLDFYK
+426 MMNKIQKSLDFYK

-491 DGDED
+491 EGDED

-506 EIVAGKDDP
+506 EIVAGKDDS

-665 SSFFDANKH
+665 SSFFDADKH

-719 AAMGNVKVDG
+719 AAMGNVEIGGK
-729 EGKNIQSLSDW
+729 GKNIQSLSDW

-746 AQDDDVFRNNLLE
+746 AQDDDVFHNKLLK

-775 DLKLNHVDKGD
+775 DLKLNHVNKGAI
-786 TYISPYAVNIAE
+786 YISPYAVNIAE

-821 LDFVDRDT
+821 LDFVDKNT
-829 GESILDA
+829 GKSILDA

-842 KYNYLKACNLIPE
+842 KYNYLKTCNLIPE

-884 HVKTGSGTELDTGT
+884 HVKTGSGTELD
-898 EGTGEEGTGTE
+898 TGTE

-1129 ILNGN
+1129 ILSGN

>member
-322 EANAAKKGAE
+322 EANAAKQGAE

-618 LNELARRSLNVV
+618 LNELARRSLNMV
-630 DDSAERKEVLDDL
+630 DNSAERKEVLDDL

-665 SSFFDANKH
+665 SSFFDADKH

-688 LKDMKNHEKAE
+688 LKGMEKHEKAE

-719 AAMGNVKVDG
+719 AAMGNVEIGGK
-729 EGKNIQSLSDW
+729 GKNIQSLSDW

-746 AQDDDVFRNNLLE
+746 AQDDDVFHNKLLK

-775 DLKLNHVDKGD
+775 DLKLNHVNKGAI
-786 TYISPYAVNIAE
+786 YISPYAVNIAE

-821 LDFVDRDT
+821 LDFVDKNT
-829 GESILDA
+829 GESILNA

-884 HVKTGSGTELDTGT
+884 HVKTDGGGDKTKTSAGNEGETTTSAGNEGETTTSVGNEGETITPSAVEGETTTPSAVEGETTTPSAVEGETITPSAVEVDNNIVPGSVGN
-898 EGTGEEGTGTE
+898 EG
-909 GTGEEG
+909 
-915 TGTEGTGEEGTG
+915 
-927 TEGTGEEG
+927 
-935 TGTEGTGEEGTGTEG
+935 
-950 TGEEGT
+950 
-956 GTEGTGIEG
+956 
-965 TGTEDEFNSGIE
+965 E
-977 TGINTGTEVEPDN
+977 TTFK
-990 AINVVPKTE
+990 VVPKTE

-1075 RGNTPSTETGTQNIQ
+1075 RGSTPSTETGTQNIQ

-1102 DSAANQGSATANTEN
+1102 DSTANQGSATANTEN
-1117 RTDQQNADVFND
+1117 RTDQQNANVFND

>member
-322 EANAAKKGAE
+322 EANAAKQGAE
-332 DNYNAVEAATRAAAE
+332 DNYNAVETATRAAAE

-927 TEGTGEEG
+927 TEGTG
-935 TGTEGTGEEGTGTEG
+935 
-950 TGEEGT
+950 
-956 GTEGTGIEG
+956 IEG

-1020 GEVVDTAK
+1020 GDVVDTAK

>member
-66 RNQAETDAYNAWAN
+66 RNQAETDAYNAWVN

-322 EANAAKKGAE
+322 EANAAKQGAE

-491 DGDED
+491 DGDEG
-496 IEIVAGKDDP
+496 I

-643 VNTKAYGHDIEVN
+643 VNTKAYGHDIVVN

-950 TGEEGT
+950 TG
-956 GTEGTGIEG
+956 IEG

>member
-59 ARSEEKA
+59 ALSEENA

-322 EANAAKKGAE
+322 EANAAKQGAE

-927 TEGTGEEG
+927 TEGTG
-935 TGTEGTGEEGTGTEG
+935 
-950 TGEEGT
+950 
-956 GTEGTGIEG
+956 IEG

>member
-59 ARSEEKA
+59 ALSEENA

-157 SGDLKSDEAEAMIQR
+157 SGDLKSDDAEAMIQR

-245 ISEINEQTD
+245 ISEINDQAD
-254 QKLNEEMV
+254 QKLNEEMAC
-262 RRNETFMKAVEAFN
+262 RNETFMKAVEAFN

-307 KAVEDEIHATEVNMQ
+307 KAVEDEIHATEANMQ
-322 EANAAKKGAE
+322 EANAAKQGAE
-332 DNYNAVEAATRAAAE
+332 DNYKAVETATRAAAE

-439 GDQKESGE
+439 SDQKESGE

-643 VNTKAYGHDIEVN
+643 VNTKAYGRDIEVN

-665 SSFFDANKH
+665 SSFFDADKH

-935 TGTEGTGEEGTGTEG
+935 TGTEGTG
-950 TGEEGT
+950 
-956 GTEGTGIEG
+956 IEG

>member
-36 VQERVADGTYTQ
+36 MQERVADGTYTQ

-59 ARSEEKA
+59 ALSEENA

-80 MTPADFEARENK
+80 MTPTDFEARENK

-136 EPTVEKAAMSAYRDM
+136 EPTVEKATMSAYRDM

-307 KAVEDEIHATEVNMQ
+307 KAVEDEIHATE
-322 EANAAKKGAE
+322 
-332 DNYNAVEAATRAAAE
+332 
-347 KQTADINKRIN
+347 
-358 FYDRAVAE
+358 
-366 EQEYYNVN
+366 
-374 VSSLREKM
+374 
-382 AETEAANEAARAKM
+382 
-396 AGLEADAR
+396 
-404 NGKTVSEEEF
+404 
-414 KAVEDEIHATED
+414 D

-439 GDQKESGE
+439 SDQKESGE

-586 GGFFSKHLED
+586 GGFFSKHLEN

-665 SSFFDANKH
+665 SSFFDADKH

-813 TATEDLDC
+813 TATENLDC

-884 HVKTGSGTELDTGT
+884 HVKTGSGTELD
-898 EGTGEEGTGTE
+898 
-909 GTGEEG
+909 

>member
-59 ARSEEKA
+59 ALSEENA

-80 MTPADFEARENK
+80 MTPTDFEARENK

-157 SGDLKSDEAEAMIQR
+157 SGDLKSDDAEAMIQR

-307 KAVEDEIHATEVNMQ
+307 KAVEDEIHATEANMQ
-322 EANAAKKGAE
+322 EANAAKQGAE
-332 DNYNAVEAATRAAAE
+332 DNYNAVETATRAAAE
-347 KQTADINKRIN
+347 KQMADINKRIN

-404 NGKTVSEEEF
+404 NGKAVSEEEF

-506 EIVAGKDDP
+506 EIVAGKD
-515 EIVAGKDEDGEKT
+515 EDGEKT

-586 GGFFSKHLED
+586 GGFFSKHLEN

-665 SSFFDANKH
+665 SSFFDADKH
-674 GKFDLVSPVTDLEA
+674 GKFDLVSPATDLEA

-719 AAMGNVKVDG
+719 AAMGNVEIGGK
-729 EGKNIQSLSDW
+729 GKNIQSLSDW

-746 AQDDDVFRNNLLE
+746 AQDDDVFHNKLLK

-813 TATEDLDC
+813 TATENLDC

-884 HVKTGSGTELDTGT
+884 HVKTGSGTELD
-898 EGTGEEGTGTE
+898 
-909 GTGEEG
+909 
-915 TGTEGTGEEGTG
+915 TG

-1060 AATDAKYDGSNTEGW
+1060 TATDAKYDGSNTEGW